1 MLLQS
6 LRQQSWLR
14 TALAVLV
21 LCFALG
27 TITHAGHR
35 HEQSNARVHTVCD
48 YCVSFSHLVD
58 SPLQKTVAVTVQIVA
73 ATLTVPTTGFI
84 ATRPVSVAQARAPP
98 FVLN

>member
-1 MLLQS
+1 MSLQS

-27 TITHAGHR
+27 TIAHSGHS
-35 HEQSNARVHTVCD
+35 HEQNNARVHVVCG
-48 YCVSFSHLVD
+48 YCVSFSNLVD
-58 SPLQKTVAVTVQIVA
+58 APLQRTVADTVQIFA